1 MALKRLT
8 FSAFLRFSSV
18 RSASR
23 MMPASRSWARLVPWR
38 GMLGGEPSV
47 AIKKGEIGEGGIGN
61 EPVLY
66 NDDFI
71 AIVLL
76 GYQGVERTSVCAL
89 IGVVDI
95 IILYH
100 LEGMNLLHLVGGVLD
115 GFHALGAINHS
126 CLVKVHFLFWGNE
139 G

>member
-1 MALKRLT
+1 
-8 FSAFLRFSSV
+8 
-18 RSASR
+18 
-23 MMPASRSWARLVPWR
+23 MMPASRSWARLVPWSR
-38 GMLGGEPSV
+38 GCLGGEPSV